1 MLSNEIW
8 MLVLVNL
15 EKIGIGAGLFLA
27 AYLANM
33 GLGAFNSTKL
43 KGEAFNWQL
52 IWKSV
57 VKFAV
62 VGVSLGL
69 LSCVVSLIPAYSTY
83 IGIEISQETMET
95 IDGLVIIGSFL
106 TATIR
111 YVADSIAK
119 IKAILGN

>member
-1 MLSNEIW
+1 MWTNEIW

-15 EKIGIGAGLFLA
+15 EKVGIGAGLFLA
-27 AYLANM
+27 AYLSNM

-57 VKFAV
+57 VKFVV
-62 VGVSLGL
+62 VGISLAL
-69 LSCVVSLIPAYSTY
+69 LSSVVSLIPAYATY

-95 IDGLVIIGSFL
+95 IDGLVITGAFM
-106 TATIR
+106 TATLK
-111 YVADSIAK
+111 YLADSIAK